1 MFRLPRVASP
11 RPVVPASG
19 VPVPP
24 RVNPLRNAWRP
35 MLAALLAGAS
45 ALSALAA
52 DPAKVLRVSMS
63 DITSLDPQQGT
74 DLMSTRI
81 ASHIFEGL
89 YQFDYLASPAKVVP
103 NTAEALPVVADDGRT
118 WTIRLKRGILF
129 TDHPAFKGKPRELV
143 AADYVY
149 ALKRRLDPNLRGGGD
164 PELTD
169 LILGARAFVDPGRKP
184 GGRVDYDAPI
194 PGLRAVDRHTMQL
207 RLTKPNYTLL
217 ERLAVLDTYAVARE
231 VVEAAGEAIM
241 QTPVGTGPYRLVEW
255 KRASRV
261 VLEANPRYRAIA
273 FPESDDPSH
282 RELVARMQ
290 GRKLPAI
297 GRVEVSIIEEPTP
310 ELLSFS
316 QGTLDILG
324 IGGDTARR
332 VLDGD
337 RLKAE
342 YAQRGI
348 VHHRS
353 PAPYITFTYF
363 NIDDA
368 TVGGMSNEQVALRR
382 AIAMGFDSG
391 ELIRVLFAGNAL
403 PANQLLPPGVSGHD
417 RSLPP
422 KSLYDPAAARALLD
436 RFGFRDRDGDG
447 FRERPDGSPL
457 TVVRAT
463 LPESWYREVDL
474 LWKKNM
480 EAIGVRMQVQQ
491 QTFAELLNLSL
502 TGKLPMF
509 NLGYRALA
517 PSGYEILQTLWG
529 KAPNDT
535 NRSRFRLA
543 EYDAAYEKFIATPDG
558 PARVALARRM
568 SELAAAYVPMTLH
581 TFGIA
586 NVLVQPWVEGYAISA
601 FGQSWKYL
609 DIDPAK
615 RKAGK

>member
-1 MFRLPRVASP
+1 MHPLQRLL
-11 RPVVPASG
+11 PA
-19 VPVPP
+19 V
-24 RVNPLRNAWRP
+24 L
-35 MLAALLAGAS
+35 LAACTVAPV
-45 ALSALAA
+45 LAA
-52 DPAKVLRVSMS
+52 DAAKVLRVSMS

-89 YQFDYLASPAKVVP
+89 YQFDYLATPAKVVP
-103 NTAEALPVVADDGRT
+103 NTAEALPVVTDNGRT
-118 WTIRLKRGILF
+118 WAIRLKRGILF
-129 TDHPAFKGKPRELV
+129 ADDPAFKGKPRELV
-143 AADYVY
+143 AEDYVY

-169 LILGARAFVDPGRKP
+169 LIVGARAFVDPARKP
-184 GGRVDYDAPI
+184 GGKVDYDAPVA
-194 PGLRAVDRHTMQL
+194 GLRASDRYTLEL

-231 VVEAAGEAIM
+231 VVEAAGDRIM

-261 VLEANPRYRAIA
+261 VLEANPRYRPIA
-273 FPESDDPSH
+273 FPASDDPAH
-282 RELVARMQ
+282 RDLVARMK

-297 GRVEVSIIEEPTP
+297 GRIEVSIIEEPTP
-310 ELLSFS
+310 ELLSFN
-316 QGTLDILG
+316 QGTLDLLG
-324 IGGDTARR
+324 VGGDTARR
-332 VLDGD
+332 VLDGE
-337 RLKAE
+337 RLKPE

-348 VHHRS
+348 VHHRAAS
-353 PAPYITFTYF
+353 PTLTFTYF
-363 NIDDA
+363 NIDDP

-417 RSLPP
+417 RALPAKP
-422 KSLYDPAAARALLD
+422 LYDPAGAKALLD

-457 TVVRAT
+457 VVVRGT
-463 LPESWYREVDL
+463 LPESWYREADL

-480 EAIGVRMQVQQ
+480 EAIGIRMQVQQ

-502 TGKLPMF
+502 AGKLPMF

-529 KAPNDT
+529 KAPPDT

-543 EYDAAYEKFIATPDG
+543 DYDAAYEKFLATPDG
-558 PARVALARRM
+558 PERVALARRM
-568 SELAAAYVPMTLH
+568 SELAAAWVPMTLH

-586 NVLVQPWVEGYAISA
+586 NVLVQPWVEGYAFSA
-601 FGQSWKYL
+601 FGTSWKYL
-609 DIDPAK
+609 DIDFAR
-615 RKAGK
+615 RKAAAK